1 MVGQTTEVAI
11 TQVQEIE
18 GPAGVNDIR
27 QLVSPVP
34 FAGPNPVLFQLLG
47 FLIDQG
53 KGVVATAE
61 EKIADASNTMPVG
74 TSLALIEQGSKVFSA
89 IHQRLHNSQAKVLE
103 ILCRLN
109 ATYPEIEEWQEALDA
124 PIDPTIF
131 WKTADIAPVSDP
143 NIFSEA
149 QRFSQMQAVMQL
161 AQDPTVPYN
170 KLELHQ
176 RMLRLINVPNPE
188 QILPAP
194 TKPKRTDAVQENMIL
209 VQGMPAKAYPDQD
222 HLAHIEVHL
231 RFILNPALG
240 GGPAFQG
247 PQLATILGHCA
258 EHLVMFYPQTVEHGK
273 AQALATGKLDMNSSP
288 EAAHAVGAAV
298 ADANAQQMQVLMQ
311 MWAQAQQLVGKKM
324 PPPQFDPQAQ
334 VTLQVA
340 QMEDARGKME
350 LQAKTQLEQSKLRAE
365 TEFKQAKLQA
375 DTQLSQMEMAAKERQ
390 LQLEQQFAVFAEQ
403 MGSRIDLM
411 KNDADNQQHQM
422 TELLKNRDDNQTA
435 VLIEQIKQSV
445 KEMLPAE
452 PSAQQQDTLQPAVTE
467 MQRLLG
473 EIEKAKTSDALTAVI
488 QGLQATI
495 SAINAPRVTQLHLD
509 QNGRPIGSTSSIQTG
524 GA

>member
-1 MVGQTTEVAI
+1 
-11 TQVQEIE
+11 
-18 GPAGVNDIR
+18 
-27 QLVSPVP
+27 
-34 FAGPNPVLFQLLG
+34 
-47 FLIDQG
+47 
-53 KGVVATAE
+53 
-61 EKIADASNTMPVG
+61 
-74 TSLALIEQGSKVFSA
+74 
-89 IHQRLHNSQAKVLE
+89 
-103 ILCRLN
+103 
-109 ATYPEIEEWQEALDA
+109 
-124 PIDPTIF
+124 
-131 WKTADIAPVSDP
+131 
-143 NIFSEA
+143 
-149 QRFSQMQAVMQL
+149 
-161 AQDPTVPYN
+161 
-170 KLELHQ
+170 
-176 RMLRLINVPNPE
+176 
-188 QILPAP
+188 
-194 TKPKRTDAVQENMIL
+194 
-209 VQGMPAKAYPDQD
+209 
-222 HLAHIEVHL
+222 
-231 RFILNPALG
+231 
-240 GGPAFQG
+240 
-247 PQLATILGHCA
+247 
-258 EHLVMFYPQTVEHGK
+258 
-273 AQALATGKLDMNSSP
+273 
-288 EAAHAVGAAV
+288 
-298 ADANAQQMQVLMQ
+298 
-311 MWAQAQQLVGKKM
+311 
-324 PPPQFDPQAQ
+324 
-334 VTLQVA
+334 
-340 QMEDARGKME
+340 MEDARGKME